1 MREMPDIIK
10 IIGAIMVLATILT
23 LAIRGFEIVTGVRF
37 Y

>member
-1 MREMPDIIK
+1 MKEIPDIIK
-10 IIGAIMVLATILT
+10 IIGAIMVLATVLA

>member
-1 MREMPDIIK
+1 MERMSDVIK
-10 IIGAIMVLATILT
+10 IIGAIMILATVLT